1 MSRIPKSA
9 HTPKQV
15 AEYLKDQIAI
25 RGDKGLKAA
34 FANQFFTHFST
45 DQIEDLA
52 ASFQREL
59 QNRSEEEIQRLREM
73 LEAKSGKTVE
83 LRD

>member
-1 MSRIPKSA
+1 MSRVPKSA

-15 AEYLKDQIAI
+15 AQYLQEQIAV
-25 RGDKGLKAA
+25 RGERGLKNA
-34 FANQFFTHFST
+34 FAAQFFSHFSAEEL
-45 DQIEDLA
+45 EDVL

-59 QNRSEEEIQRLREM
+59 NGRSAAEIERLRTM

-83 LRD
+83 LKD

>member
-1 MSRIPKSA
+1 MSRVPKSA

-15 AEYLKDQIAI
+15 AEYLKNQIAV
-25 RGDKGLKAA
+25 RGERGLKNA
-34 FANQFFTHFST
+34 FAVQFFSHFSGEEL
-45 DQIEDLA
+45 EDIVM
-52 ASFQREL
+52 SFQREI
-59 QNRSEEEIQRLREM
+59 QNRSDAEIERLRGM

>member
-1 MSRIPKSA
+1 MSRVPKSA

-15 AEYLKDQIAI
+15 AQYLKDQIAV
-25 RGDKGLKAA
+25 RGERGLKNA
-34 FANQFFTHFST
+34 FAAQFFSHFT
-45 DQIEDLA
+45 ADELEDLSS
-52 ASFQREL
+52 SFQREL
-59 QNRSEEEIQRLREM
+59 QNRSEAEIAHLRNM

>member
-1 MSRIPKSA
+1 MSRVPKSA

-15 AEYLKDQIAI
+15 AQYLKDQIAV
-25 RGDKGLKAA
+25 RGERGLKNA
-34 FANQFFTHFST
+34 FAAQFFSHFT
-45 DQIEDLA
+45 ADELEDLSS
-52 ASFQREL
+52 SFQREL
-59 QNRSEEEIQRLREM
+59 QNRSEAEIAHLRSM